1 VVTVMAGVIV
11 LVADVT
17 GLGRAVTF
25 IPWPV
30 IEGFTLGIAAII
42 VLQQVP
48 AAFGTTAPAGQRTAP
63 AAWSAVVHADWASA
77 WLTLAVVG
85 FIAVLMMGLPRVHR
99 AIPESLTAV
108 VAATALVGAVA
119 VSVLLAGCSPGT
131 EVAST
136 SSTQA
141 SPTVWAG
148 DPGVT
153 TLHQYIVDN
162 KIAEV
167 PFKKDEP
174 GTPTID
180 FPFPPDWVSAGDR
193 TPDWAYGAIVYSKPQ
208 DPNDQPF
215 IYAIASKLTGDVD
228 ANKILDLASGQL
240 DELPGFKSDGP
251 PERGTF
257 DGNDSVTYTGTYTW
271 EGKPRAVGQQT
282 IVVPGKDGLFVL
294 QLNGEAPA
302 DQEQVVI
309 DAATTIREKT
319 KITVPS

>member
-1 VVTVMAGVIV
+1 MKNIMALATGALATLTVSGV
-11 LVADVT
+11 
-17 GLGRAVTF
+17 
-25 IPWPV
+25 
-30 IEGFTLGIAAII
+30 
-42 VLQQVP
+42 
-48 AAFGTTAPAGQRTAP
+48 
-63 AAWSAVVHADWASA
+63 
-77 WLTLAVVG
+77 
-85 FIAVLMMGLPRVHR
+85 
-99 AIPESLTAV
+99 
-108 VAATALVGAVA
+108 
-119 VSVLLAGCSPGT
+119 LAGCTPTTEKPYTGPPVTPTIWTGSPAPAHGGGHGGGHGT
-131 EVAST
+131 PSDAAADAP
-136 SSTQA
+136 QA
-141 SPTVWAG
+141 GAN
-148 DPGVT
+148 
-153 TLHQYIVDN
+153 LNQYIVDN

-167 PFKKDEP
+167 PFKKDQP

-180 FPFPPDWVSAGDR
+180 FPFPPDWVSAGDQ
-193 TPDWAYGAIVYSKPQ
+193 TPDWAYGAIVYSKPK

-302 DQEQVVI
+302 GEEQVVI
-309 DAATTIREKT
+309 DAATIIREKT

>member
-1 VVTVMAGVIV
+1 MKNLTVMATAGLMIV
-11 LVADVT
+11 A
-17 GLGRAVTF
+17 LGGGS
-25 IPWPV
+25 P
-30 IEGFTLGIAAII
+30 
-42 VLQQVP
+42 
-48 AAFGTTAPAGQRTAP
+48 TTEKASTETAP
-63 AAWSAVVHADWASA
+63 AA
-77 WLTLAVVG
+77 
-85 FIAVLMMGLPRVHR
+85 
-99 AIPESLTAV
+99 
-108 VAATALVGAVA
+108 
-119 VSVLLAGCSPGT
+119 
-131 EVAST
+131 
-136 SSTQA
+136 
-141 SPTVWAG
+141 PTVWTGSPAPAHGGGHGTPSDAAADAPQAG
-148 DPGVT
+148 AN
-153 TLHQYIVDN
+153 LNRYIVDN

-174 GTPTID
+174 GTPKID

-208 DPNDQPF
+208 DPNDRPF

-271 EGKPRAVGQQT
+271 EGEPRAVGQQT

-309 DAATTIREKT
+309 DAATIIREKT

>member
-1 VVTVMAGVIV
+1 MKNITVMATAGLFVAA
-11 LVADVT
+11 LVGCAPT
-17 GLGRAVTF
+17 TEQAST
-25 IPWPV
+25 
-30 IEGFTLGIAAII
+30 E
-42 VLQQVP
+42 
-48 AAFGTTAPAGQRTAP
+48 TAPAT
-63 AAWSAVVHADWASA
+63 
-77 WLTLAVVG
+77 
-85 FIAVLMMGLPRVHR
+85 
-99 AIPESLTAV
+99 
-108 VAATALVGAVA
+108 
-119 VSVLLAGCSPGT
+119 
-131 EVAST
+131 
-136 SSTQA
+136 
-141 SPTVWAG
+141 PTVWTGSPAPAHSGGHGGGHGGGDEAG
-148 DPGVT
+148 PEAPKAGAD
-153 TLHQYIVDN
+153 LNQYIVDN

-174 GTPTID
+174 GTPKVD
-180 FPFPPDWVSAGDR
+180 FPFPPDWVSVGDR

-282 IVVPGKDGLFVL
+282 VVVPGKDGLFVL

-309 DAATTIREKT
+309 DAATIIREKT
-319 KITVPS
+319 KITLPS